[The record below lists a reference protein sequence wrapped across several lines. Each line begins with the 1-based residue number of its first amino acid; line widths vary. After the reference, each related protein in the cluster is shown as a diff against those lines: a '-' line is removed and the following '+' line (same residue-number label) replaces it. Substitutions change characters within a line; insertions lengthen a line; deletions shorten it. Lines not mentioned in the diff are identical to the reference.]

1 MSNHTVGVYAG
12 RSVVKCVAIKNGK
25 DQPKIINNTYYI
37 DVDIQDN
44 KKYAYQVIMIVDKFI
59 SKHKIRNPKIRI
71 ATDIDSFVFE
81 IGNLKA
87 KEIEKSVIY
96 QIQEQMNIYDIKQIR
111 HKWVYSSSEDD
122 KHLITATAIKTNNL
136 NDFID
141 NTFISSVE
149 SIDTSISRFVNKTE
163 PVVILSMQQNNIT
176 ITLFMNELPV
186 YKNTLKV
193 NLKDTNM
200 ISNYVL
206 NHKFDSTNVEKPNL
220 SDKEINESESDDDT
234 KIVNDDILFDRKELE
249 LEPVIS
255 ELSQFIRSNL
265 FSIQLYLESK
275 TTSTTI
281 ESIYYTYDESIY
293 SELVMY
299 LNKYLDIRLYPLLVC
314 SNLIDKYKLEDI
326 DNYFGYD
333 IALAIADTN
342 SNKFPLKDLVFN
354 RKSRALE
361 NILTKLNIA
370 MFACIIMISTVLV
383 YYDKELDALQKQLDA
398 KLNELSIALTNKN
411 NELTGGNL
419 YGPELNIEAMIDELN
434 RYKGYNLDVL
444 NKLQNSVLN
453 TIELTSVTIDSKLTV
468 EGKSANYADI
478 GYFALKL
485 EEIYNVTIENISTE
499 FIDNAYNFKLIANL
513 NRAYDD
519 GFSVTNIFNNAQY
532 SQYKD
537 SSINNGGNEK

>member
-1 MSNHTVGVYAG
+1 
-12 RSVVKCVAIKNGK
+12 
-25 DQPKIINNTYYI
+25 
-37 DVDIQDN
+37 
-44 KKYAYQVIMIVDKFI
+44 MIVDKFI

>member
-44 KKYAYQVIMIVDKFI
+44 KKYASQVIMIVDKFI

-519 GFSVTNIFNNAQY
+519 SFSVTNIFNNAQY

>member
-25 DQPKIINNTYYI
+25 DLPKIINNTYYI

-44 KKYAYQVIMIVDKFI
+44 KKYASQVIMIVDKFI

>member
-25 DQPKIINNTYYI
+25 DLPKIINNTYYI

-44 KKYAYQVIMIVDKFI
+44 KKYASQVIMIVDKFI

-163 PVVILSMQQNNIT
+163 QVVILSMQQNNIT

>member
-44 KKYAYQVIMIVDKFI
+44 KKYASQVIMIVDKFI

-234 KIVNDDILFDRKELE
+234 KMVNDDILFDRKELE

>member
-44 KKYAYQVIMIVDKFI
+44 KKYASQVIMIVDKFI

-361 NILTKLNIA
+361 NIITKLNIA

>member
-44 KKYAYQVIMIVDKFI
+44 KKYASQVIMIVDKFI

-81 IGNLKA
+81 ISNLKA

-519 GFSVTNIFNNAQY
+519 SFSVTNIFNNAQY

>member
-44 KKYAYQVIMIVDKFI
+44 KKYASQVIMIVDKFI

-326 DNYFGYD
+326 NNYFGYD

-513 NRAYDD
+513 NRVYDD

>member
-1 MSNHTVGVYAG
+1 VSNHTVGVYAG

>member
-44 KKYAYQVIMIVDKFI
+44 KKYASQVIMIVDKFI

>member
-44 KKYAYQVIMIVDKFI
+44 KKYASQVIMIVDKFI

-81 IGNLKA
+81 ISNLKA

>member
-1 MSNHTVGVYAG
+1 VSNHTVGVYAG

-44 KKYAYQVIMIVDKFI
+44 KKYASQVIMIVDKFI